1 MKKYTWTNR
10 DFWRTAAFK
19 QYRDSRNWRYLL
31 ELNPSYDIRFRPAE
45 GVDVYTSG
53 YVGEDTPEPNNSSAP
68 GILRVPSLD
77 IGSMTTDN
85 QPPLPRSLEVNHF
98 PWNTPEGYVNRL
110 GGYTAQARLTKD
122 RTNGFSLDSPQALSD
137 TQRG

>member
-1 MKKYTWTNR
+1 MRKYTWTDR

-19 QYRDSRNWRYLL
+19 QYRDSREWRYLL
-31 ELNPSYDIRFRPAE
+31 ALNPSYDIRFRPAE
-45 GVDVYTSG
+45 GIDIYTSG

-68 GILRVPSLD
+68 GILRQPNLNF
-77 IGSMTTDN
+77 GSMLAEN
-85 QPPLPRSLEVNHF
+85 QPPVPKSREIDHF
-98 PWNTPEGYVNRL
+98 PWDSKEGYINRL
-110 GGYTAQARLTKD
+110 SGYTAQALLTQD